1 MRHADAREL
10 LELAAAEP
18 DGLDRLAA
26 GDTPESGALAS
37 HLAGCEAC
45 RDEYGRLHRTARLL
59 RSGLSTLPP
68 PTLRDRTL
76 ARVAAEGRVRTPE
89 SAVADRTRRTPG
101 IEDAGRRRATPPI
114 DRRIVV
120 GWIGSLAAAVALAV
134 GLSWAVIARPLADEL
149 RQNQATANGLV
160 RLEGASVQVDSKPD
174 ARQVVLASNVGAV
187 GTLAFS
193 PSTRELVVVT
203 TGLHRPE
210 AGEYRCWVEANG
222 QRTQLGKMYFIGGI
236 AAWEG
241 MSDAVA
247 AVPAGARFGIS
258 FVSTG
263 GDAQPVLTGTL
274 GGT

>member
-18 DGLDRLAA
+18 NGLDRLAA
-26 GDTPESGALAS
+26 GDTLESGALAG
-37 HLAGCEAC
+37 HLAGCDAC
-45 RDEYGRLHRTARLL
+45 RQEYGRLHRTARLL

-68 PTLRDRTL
+68 PSLRDRTL
-76 ARVAAEGRVRTPE
+76 ARVAAEGRVRTAE
-89 SAVADRTRRTPG
+89 SAVADRTRRTLG
-101 IEDAGRRRATPPI
+101 VEDVAGRRRTAPV
-114 DRRIVV
+114 DRRIVF

-160 RLEGASVQVDSKPD
+160 RLESASVQVDSRPD
-174 ARQVVLASNVGAV
+174 SRRVTLGSNVGAV

-193 PSTRELVVVT
+193 PSSRELVVVT
-203 TGLHRPE
+203 TGLHQPE
-210 AGEYRCWVEANG
+210 AGEYRCWVELNG
-222 QRTQLGKMYFIGGI
+222 QPTQLGKMYFVGGI

-247 AVPAGARFGIS
+247 AVPSGARFGIS
-258 FVSTG
+258 FVPTA
-263 GDAQPVLTGTL
+263 GDAQPVLSGTL

>member
-18 DGLDRLAA
+18 GGLDRLAA
-26 GDTPESGALAS
+26 GDTPDSGALAG

-45 RDEYGRLHRTARLL
+45 REEYGRLHRTARLL

-68 PTLRDRTL
+68 PSLRDRTL

-89 SAVADRTRRTPG
+89 TADRPRRTLGVEDPG
-101 IEDAGRRRATPPI
+101 ARRAAQPI
-114 DRRIVV
+114 DGRIVV
-120 GWIGSLAAAVALAV
+120 GWVGSLAAAVALAV
-134 GLSWAVIARPLADEL
+134 GLSWALLARPLADEL
-149 RQNQATANGLV
+149 RQNQATANGLA
-160 RLEGASVQVDSKPD
+160 RLQSTSVQVDARPD
-174 ARQVVLASNVGAV
+174 ARRVVLGSAVGAV

-203 TGLHRPE
+203 TGLQQP
-210 AGEYRCWVEANG
+210 ASGEYRCWVESNG
-222 QRTQLGKMYFIGGI
+222 QPTQLGKMYFVGGI

-247 AVPAGARFGIS
+247 AVPAGAHFGIS
-258 FVSTG
+258 FVPTA